1 MTCDSE
7 ERPQEKTQR
16 KALSPYQITV
26 SGIISIAGLLASGA
40 ATYNAIQNDIVALK
54 RDVVHQ
60 ERTSERLSDDIKA
73 VREETRSA
81 RSEQR
86 ETMREFSDKL
96 DHIFER
102 VLQRRK

>member
-1 MTCDSE
+1 MTCDNE
-7 ERPQEKTQR
+7 EKPRR
-16 KALSPYQITV
+16 KAPSPYQLTLG
-26 SGIISIAGLLASGA
+26 GIISIAGLIASGV
-40 ATYNAIQNDIVALK
+40 ATYNSIQNDIVALK
-54 RDVVHQ
+54 RDAIHQ

-96 DHIFER
+96 DNIFER